1 MNQDAKWPTVR
12 RCNTTSRR
20 ADRDCLPGRFASE
33 SRGLWV
39 LVHVFRL
46 LAVAI
51 VLLWGSSAHA
61 TLACGIANANK
72 TLSAGYL
79 SVPRN
84 ASPGQTIKTLPP
96 EPFVMTCQFN
106 ANAPVITTATHI
118 PHFDV
123 AVAPVAGTVDVYPT
137 DIAGVGVRYTIYA
150 DACTERSAVVT
161 NKTAQLHCPRSGV
174 IPSDQSIPATVVA
187 EFVATGSLAAGTL
200 TLTSVPQLKVWYN
213 SDFQPGASWTQAPVY
228 TGTASGTIRQQSC
241 SVQNSAQAITLPTV
255 TTRSLDS
262 GAGTVAGSQPFSVDL
277 SCAAGAQVSITFTDA
292 TNPSNTSSV
301 LSLASGST
309 ATGVGIELRRANDMK
324 ISFGPDS
331 AAPGTTNQWLVGA
344 APNGALGIP
353 LSARYVRT
361 TGTLAAGSVKALATF
376 TMSYN

>member
-1 MNQDAKWPTVR
+1 MQN
-12 RCNTTSRR
+12 
-20 ADRDCLPGRFASE
+20 G
-33 SRGLWV
+33 
-39 LVHVFRL
+39 
-46 LAVAI
+46 
-51 VLLWGSSAHA
+51 
-61 TLACGIANANK
+61 NK
-72 TLSAGYL
+72 NLNAGYL

-84 ASPGQTIKTLPP
+84 ASSGQSIATTPP
-96 EPFVMTCQFN
+96 DSFLMTCQFTST
-106 ANAPVITTATHI
+106 APVVTTATHM

-123 AVAPVAGTVDVYPT
+123 AVAPVAGMVDVYPT
-137 DIAGVGVRYTIYA
+137 GVAGIGVRYTI
-150 DACTERSAVVT
+150 SAVGCNEQSLTIT
-161 NKTAQLHCPRSGV
+161 NKTAMFHCREVRTMGR
-174 IPSDQSIPATVVA
+174 DQWHRLIVA
-187 EFVATGSLAAGTL
+187 EFVQLWPVGSRRL
-200 TLTSVPQLKVWYN
+200 TLTSVPKLGMSYRLSVTDWGQGHRYN
-213 SDFQPGASWTQAPVY
+213 
-228 TGTASGTIRQQSC
+228 GTASGTIRQQSC

-309 ATGVGIELRRANDMK
+309 ATGVGIELRRASDVK
-324 ISFGPDS
+324 ISYGPDS

-344 APNGALGIP
+344 APNGALSIP

>member
-1 MNQDAKWPTVR
+1 MVSNANRPIGTRLERTADSSQTAKSMGPAPSHR
-12 RCNTTSRR
+12 IRKCM
-20 ADRDCLPGRFASE
+20 LK
-33 SRGLWV
+33 
-39 LVHVFRL
+39 L
-46 LAVAI
+46 LALIIIAF
-51 VLLWGSSAHA
+51 GSTSAHA
-61 TLACGIANANK
+61 YLACNIQNGNK
-72 TLSAGYL
+72 VLNAGYL

-84 ASPGQTIKTLPP
+84 ATPGQVVTTLPP
-96 EPFVMTCQFN
+96 EPFVMYCSFDS
-106 ANAPVITTATHI
+106 NAPVVTTGVLIATFTTDK
-118 PHFDV
+118 PL
-123 AVAPVAGTVDVYPT
+123 VAGMTDVYQT
-137 DIAGVGVRYTIYA
+137 NIAGLGVRYTVTA
-150 DACTERSAVVT
+150 DQCAEKTVTITNSTATLNCTVSGPLNTAVP
-161 NKTAQLHCPRSGV
+161 TA
-174 IPSDQSIPATVVA
+174 ATVTTQ
-187 EFVATGSLAAGTL
+187 FVATAPLAVGNL
-200 TLTSVPQLKVWYN
+200 TLTSVPKLGVSYQTSV
-213 SDFQPGASWTQAPVY
+213 QPGNSWGQTPVY
-228 TGTASGTIRQQSC
+228 VGTASGTIRQQSC

-324 ISFGPDS
+324 ISYGPDS

>member
-1 MNQDAKWPTVR
+1 MCLWPNQLSNRACVASGSRLPVR
-12 RCNTTSRR
+12 FGYGIRIVS
-20 ADRDCLPGRFASE
+20 L
-33 SRGLWV
+33 V
-39 LVHVFRL
+39 LKL
-46 LAVAI
+46 LIAAVI
-51 VLLWGSSAHA
+51 MLCVSPAHA
-61 TLACGIANANK
+61 TLACGMQNGNK
-72 TLSAGYL
+72 NLNAGYL

-84 ASPGQTIKTLPP
+84 ASSGQSIATMPP
-96 EPFVMTCQFN
+96 DSFLMTCQFTST
-106 ANAPVITTATHI
+106 APVVTTATHM

-123 AVAPVAGTVDVYPT
+123 AVAPVAGMVDVYPT
-137 DIAGVGVRYTIYA
+137 GVAGIGVRYTI
-150 DACTERSAVVT
+150 SAVGCNEQSLTIT
-161 NKTAQLHCPRSGV
+161 NKTAMFHCVKSGPV
-174 IPSDQSIPATVVA
+174 GSDQSVPASIVA
-187 EFVATGSLAAGTL
+187 EFVKIGPVAAGAL
-200 TLTSVPQLKVWYN
+200 TLTSVPQITIGYKN
-213 SDFQPGASWTQAPVY
+213 DFQVTDWGQGY
-228 TGTASGTIRQQSC
+228 LYNGTASGTIRQQSC

-277 SCAAGAQVSITFTDA
+277 SCAAGAQVSITLTDA

-324 ISFGPDS
+324 ISYGPDS